1 MNVIIYTIQTC
12 PWCDKLKTFLKN
24 KKIKFEERDVK
35 EEGKWRQELLEKTS
49 QTAVPVTEID
59 DELIIGFDEKVIEE
73 AIQKAKNK

>member
-59 DELIIGFDEKVIEE
+59 GELTIGFDEKVIEE